1 MKRHLQ
7 RFGIHYSQP
16 KRRLPG
22 DLAERLR
29 EGVASTSKGRSSLGD
44 DYVSP
49 VTSRVV
55 THHAHTETELD
66 NLFANLA
73 KEKDSSK
80 LTDEH
85 FKAVQTEL
93 LDHQKRAVAWMH
105 ARETNPDDGKLPPF
119 WEKVKEQGRKVFY
132 NKVTCSSTPIRPLNV
147 RGGILADDMGLGKTL
162 VSLPLA
168 LALALFCFADS
179 SPPPSHSPQSILT
192 LMAIRK
198 EEEARA
204 SAAGTSSQDLTLIVC
219 PLSVIQNWERQVEEH
234 TFPGT
239 FRIHV
244 YHGPKRKVDHF
255 LDSEDNVNIVMTV
268 SRPPALALALF
279 CFADSSLSL
288 PLSLSLSL
296 PPTLRHTRLWRWR
309 LKPPRARRR
318 RRSPRRRGL
327 GTEQHGPCWTWCGS
341 ASSSTRP
348 TPSGTETRAPSRP
361 WTRSLPITAGASPGR
376 PTSTEPRTSSRS
388 SSESPSISPSLPL
401 SPSLSLPPSLPLS
414 LSLSLVC

>member
-1 MKRHLQ
+1 MVAECQHSVKRHLQ

-16 KRRLPG
+16 KRRLLG

-29 EGVASTSKGRSSLGD
+29 EGVASTSKGRSSLRD

-119 WEKVKEQGRKVFY
+119 WKKVKEQGRKVFY

-279 CFADSSLSL
+279 CFAVSSLSL
-288 PLSLSLSL
+288 PLSLSLSPSHAQTYQTL
-296 PPTLRHTRLWRWR
+296 ALEIEATKGKKKKEEPPKKRIRDGATRSMLDVVWKRVILDEAHTIRNRN
-309 LKPPRARRR
+309 
-318 RRSPRRRGL
+318 
-327 GTEQHGPCWTWCGS
+327 
-341 ASSSTRP
+341 
-348 TPSGTETRAPSRP
+348 TRAFKALDEVIADYRWCLTGTPYVNRAEDIQ
-361 WTRSLPITAGASPGR
+361 SLFQ
-376 PTSTEPRTSSRS
+376 
-388 SSESPSISPSLPL
+388 
-401 SPSLSLPPSLPLS
+401 
-414 LSLSLVC
+414 

>member
-16 KRRLPG
+16 KRRLLG

-29 EGVASTSKGRSSLGD
+29 EGVASTSKGRSSLRD

-119 WEKVKEQGRKVFY
+119 WKKVKEQGRKVFY

-288 PLSLSLSL
+288 PLS
-296 PPTLRHTRLWRWR
+296 
-309 LKPPRARRR
+309 
-318 RRSPRRRGL
+318 
-327 GTEQHGPCWTWCGS
+327 
-341 ASSSTRP
+341 
-348 TPSGTETRAPSRP
+348 PS
-361 WTRSLPITAGASPGR
+361 
-376 PTSTEPRTSSRS
+376 
-388 SSESPSISPSLPL
+388 
-401 SPSLSLPPSLPLS
+401 LS
-414 LSLSLVC
+414 LSLSPSHAQTYQTLALEIEATKGKKKKEEPPKKRIRDGATRSMLDVVWKRVILDEAHTIRNRNTRAFKALDEVIADYRWCLTGTPYVNRAEDIQSLFQ

>member
-16 KRRLPG
+16 KRRLLG

-288 PLSLSLSL
+288 PLS
-296 PPTLRHTRLWRWR
+296 
-309 LKPPRARRR
+309 
-318 RRSPRRRGL
+318 
-327 GTEQHGPCWTWCGS
+327 
-341 ASSSTRP
+341 
-348 TPSGTETRAPSRP
+348 PS
-361 WTRSLPITAGASPGR
+361 
-376 PTSTEPRTSSRS
+376 
-388 SSESPSISPSLPL
+388 
-401 SPSLSLPPSLPLS
+401 LS
-414 LSLSLVC
+414 LSLSPSHAQTYQTLALEIEATKGKKKKEEPPKKRIRDGATRSMLDVVWKRVILDEAHTIRNRNTRAFKALDEVIADYRWCLTGTPYVNRAEDIQSLFQ

>member
-1 MKRHLQ
+1 MVAECQHSVKRHLQ

-16 KRRLPG
+16 KRRLLG

-29 EGVASTSKGRSSLGD
+29 EGVASTSKGRSSLRD

-119 WEKVKEQGRKVFY
+119 WKKVKEQGRKVFY

-288 PLSLSLSL
+288 PLS
-296 PPTLRHTRLWRWR
+296 
-309 LKPPRARRR
+309 
-318 RRSPRRRGL
+318 
-327 GTEQHGPCWTWCGS
+327 
-341 ASSSTRP
+341 
-348 TPSGTETRAPSRP
+348 PS
-361 WTRSLPITAGASPGR
+361 
-376 PTSTEPRTSSRS
+376 
-388 SSESPSISPSLPL
+388 
-401 SPSLSLPPSLPLS
+401 LS
-414 LSLSLVC
+414 LSLSPSHAQTYQTLALEIEATKGKKKKEEPPKKRIRDGATRSMLDVVWKRVILDEAHTIRNRNTRAFKALDEVIADYRWCLTGTPYVNRAEDIQSLFQ

>member
-16 KRRLPG
+16 KRRLLG

-29 EGVASTSKGRSSLGD
+29 EGVASTSKGRSSLRD

-288 PLSLSLSL
+288 PLSLSLSPSHAQTYQTL
-296 PPTLRHTRLWRWR
+296 ALEIEATKGKKKKEEPPKKRIRDGATRSMLDVVWKRVILDEAHTIRNRN
-309 LKPPRARRR
+309 
-318 RRSPRRRGL
+318 
-327 GTEQHGPCWTWCGS
+327 
-341 ASSSTRP
+341 
-348 TPSGTETRAPSRP
+348 TRAFKALDEVIADYRWCLTGTPYVNRAEDIQ
-361 WTRSLPITAGASPGR
+361 SLFQ
-376 PTSTEPRTSSRS
+376 
-388 SSESPSISPSLPL
+388 
-401 SPSLSLPPSLPLS
+401 
-414 LSLSLVC
+414 